1 MRFWSSVAHHFAIAA
16 SSAKG
21 EFGKEPM
28 GVPAVATRSAFCPL
42 EMKVFAPLTT

>member
-16 SSAKG
+16 SSAKR

-28 GVPAVATRSAFCPL
+28 GVPMAALLPSRALDPPPSPAR
-42 EMKVFAPLTT
+42 